1 MFYYQDKDLPET
13 DYTGEWLTVS
23 VSYKEP
29 DAEESEILRF
39 PVTEEKLT
47 DFPSEDMQ
55 FATCVAEFGM
65 LLAESEY
72 SENLSYENIIE
83 TLNGLDCVYTDK
95 YKAEFVEL
103 VEKVS

>member
-1 MFYYQDKDLPET
+1 
-13 DYTGEWLTVS
+13 
-23 VSYKEP
+23 
-29 DAEESEILRF
+29 
-39 PVTEEKLT
+39 
-47 DFPSEDMQ
+47 MQ